1 MNKIA
6 RALLEVRPAHL
17 AAAPHPS
24 RLSAAISAILLAG
37 VSGAVDA
44 QQANQALDEVIVT
57 ATRRDS
63 SIQGIPYS
71 ISAISST
78 ALQDSHVQSLADLTK
93 LIAGVSFVDQ
103 GPTSRSNF
111 VLRGINAN
119 GTDHPSTNTVAPV
132 STYVG
137 ETPLLLALHVDDLD
151 RVEVLRGPQ
160 GTLYGSG
167 SLAGTIR
174 FIPKKPDF
182 KGVHADL
189 EGDVGSTTEASRP
202 NGSVRGMIN
211 IPLSDTLGFRASGG
225 YQHYAGFINENYIV
239 KLRDPSTAKNSPIG
253 IPVSADPNN
262 PLLGPMEFTPL
273 KDVNGA
279 DLWQARA
286 SLYFKPSDAF
296 SALITYYHQ
305 EDRTRGEQAVSPYF
319 SGSVD
324 TPPASNIYYSPQYPV
339 LFPTGG
345 VVFPQNGTYDANNSF
360 RLSENRKTDL
370 ASADLSG
377 DFGFASITSSTSF
390 YKDRGASITD
400 NTGLLTLYPDFY
412 GFLPRM
418 VDYQSNRDE
427 HKGFVQELRLVSRP
441 GDAFDYV
448 VGLFYQHL
456 KEESGEL
463 QWIPGQTLY
472 GTLVGNP
479 GGNADTLG
487 DVNAIGST
495 RTDFKDRAVFGEL
508 TYHITPAWQ
517 VTGGARFFKQDFNLD
532 TQTAFPFCG
541 IFCGD
546 ALGNTVVVKGYSV
559 NDHIF
564 KLNTSYKV
572 SNQLNVYVNYAEGFR
587 RGGSTGIPTTGP
599 FAGNPALLVYTPDK
613 TKNYEIGAKGALGRI
628 NYSAAVFYIDWQN
641 FQVDATAISSGIP
654 IAVNGPKA
662 KSKGVELE
670 LSGSITHGL
679 TYQLGFSYA
688 KAQVAQSFEVFD
700 LTTSQDLVAVVSGKS
715 GDPLPN
721 APKTSATLALDYTHA
736 LPMADG
742 WDVRWHVNGA
752 YRSSTL
758 SKLASTDPAA
768 SPPFEISSFSLWD
781 ASVNLSNRGGVYAS
795 LYAQNIFNQLAITG
809 GQDRGT
815 VGVRAER
822 FFIGRPRTVGIRV
835 GYKF

>member
-1 MNKIA
+1 MNAA
-6 RALLEVRPAHL
+6 RGLFHTYPVFFASI
-17 AAAPHPS
+17 PHPS
-24 RLSAAISAILLAG
+24 GLRAAISAILLTGA
-37 VSGAVDA
+37 SGAVHA
-44 QQANQALDEVIVT
+44 QIADQGLEEVIVT

-63 SIQGIPYS
+63 SILDIPYS

-78 ALQDSHVQSLADLTK
+78 ALQDNRVQSLADLTK

-132 STYVG
+132 STYIG
-137 ETPLLLALHVDDLD
+137 ETPLLLALHVDDLE

-182 KGVHADL
+182 TGVHADL
-189 EGDVGSTTEASRP
+189 EGDMGRTAEASRT

-211 IPLSDTLGFRASGG
+211 IPLGDTVGLRASGG
-225 YQHYAGFINENYIV
+225 YQHYAGFINENNIV
-239 KLRDPSTAKNSPIG
+239 KLGDPSTAKNSPIG
-253 IPVSADPNN
+253 VPVSADPNN
-262 PLLGPMEFTPL
+262 PLLGPMAFTPL

-279 DLWQARA
+279 DLWQARV
-286 SLYFKPSDAF
+286 SLYFKPGDAF
-296 SALITYYHQ
+296 SALVTYYHQ
-305 EDRTRGEQAVSPYF
+305 EDRSRGEQAVSPYF

-324 TPPASNIYYSPQYPV
+324 TPPASNPYYSAQYPV

-345 VVFPQNGTYDANNSF
+345 VVFAQNGTYDANNSF
-360 RLSENRKTDL
+360 KLSENRKTDL
-370 ASADLSG
+370 VSADLSG
-377 DFGFASITSSTSF
+377 DFGFASITSSTSY
-390 YKDRGASITD
+390 YKDRGTSITD
-400 NTGLLTLYPDFY
+400 NTGLLSLYPDFY

-427 HKGFVQELRLVSRP
+427 HKGFVQELRLVSKA
-441 GDAFDYV
+441 GSAFDYV

-456 KEESGEL
+456 KEDSGEL
-463 QWIPGQTLY
+463 QWIPGQTQY

-479 GGNADTLG
+479 GGNANTLG

-495 RTDFKDRAVFGEL
+495 KTDFKDRAVFGEL
-508 TYHITPAWQ
+508 TYHVTPAWQ
-517 VTGGARFFKQDFNLD
+517 VTGGARFFKQDFSLN
-532 TQTAFPFCG
+532 TQTAYPFCG
-541 IFCGD
+541 IYCGD

-559 NDHIF
+559 NDHIV

-572 SNQLNVYVNYAEGFR
+572 STQLNVYANYAEGFR
-587 RGGSTGIPTTGP
+587 RGGSNGIPTTGS
-599 FAGNPALLVYTPDK
+599 FAGNPDLLVYTPDK
-613 TKNYEIGAKGALGRI
+613 SKNYEIGAKGTLGRLT
-628 NYSAAVFYIDWQN
+628 YSAAVFYIDWLN
-641 FQVDATAISSGIP
+641 FQVDATAISSGSP
-654 IAVNGPKA
+654 IAVNGAKA
-662 KSKGVELE
+662 TSKGVELE
-670 LSGSITHGL
+670 LGGPIVQGL
-679 TYQLGFSYA
+679 SYQLGFSYA
-688 KAQVAQSFEVFD
+688 KAQVAQNFQVFD
-700 LTTSQDLVAVVSGKS
+700 LTTSQELVAVISGKS

-721 APKTSATLALDYTHA
+721 APTTSATIALDYRHA
-736 LPMADG
+736 LPLPEG

-752 YRSSTL
+752 YRSSTF

-768 SPPFEISSFSLWD
+768 SPPFAISSFSLWD
-781 ASVNLSNRGGVYAS
+781 ASVNLSNRSGLYAS

-809 GQDRGT
+809 GQDRGS
-815 VGVRAER
+815 VGLRAER
-822 FFIGRPRTVGIRV
+822 FFIGRPRTIGIGL